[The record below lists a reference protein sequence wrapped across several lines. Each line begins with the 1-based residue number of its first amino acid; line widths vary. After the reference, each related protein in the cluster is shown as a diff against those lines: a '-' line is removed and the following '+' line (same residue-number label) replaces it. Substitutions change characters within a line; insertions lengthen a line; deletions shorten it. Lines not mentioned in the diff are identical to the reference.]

1 MERLAIR
8 IPPGSAH
15 VASVRAFV
23 GAVGRR
29 LGCSEETIDD
39 LRLVATEACAQAIEE
54 RVADDGVEVRTLS
67 DDHRLLLEIDPSG
80 SFERPPDEARR
91 IRGKVDASSVD
102 RGPVPRR
109 RVRSGARGAPYL
121 GAGHSELIRP
131 SALVPRIGLCPRGN
145 PPEATTEAMI
155 DVDRILEKEMG

>member
-8 IPPGSAH
+8 IPPGTAH

-54 RVADDGVEVRTLS
+54 RVADDGVEVRTSS
-67 DDHRLLLEIDPSG
+67 DDHRLLLEIEPSG
-80 SFERPPDEARR
+80 SFDRPPDGLDGFAGRSTRR
-91 IRGKVDASSVD
+91 ALIEGLFPDAEFNRERAVLRIAVPVSRG
-102 RGPVPRR
+102 
-109 RVRSGARGAPYL
+109 
-121 GAGHSELIRP
+121 
-131 SALVPRIGLCPRGN
+131 
-145 PPEATTEAMI
+145 
-155 DVDRILEKEMG
+155 

>member
-80 SFERPPDEARR
+80 SFERPPDGPDGFAGRSTRRASIAVLFPDAASAREPPVLR
-91 IRGKVDASSVD
+91 ISV
-102 RGPVPRR
+102 PVA
-109 RVRSGARGAPYL
+109 RS
-121 GAGHSELIRP
+121 
-131 SALVPRIGLCPRGN
+131 
-145 PPEATTEAMI
+145 
-155 DVDRILEKEMG
+155 

>member
-54 RVADDGVEVRTLS
+54 RVADDGVEVRTSS

-80 SFERPPDEARR
+80 SFERPVGLDGFAGRSTRR
-91 IRGKVDASSVD
+91 
-102 RGPVPRR
+102 
-109 RVRSGARGAPYL
+109 
-121 GAGHSELIRP
+121 ELIEGLFPDAEFDRERAVLRI
-131 SALVPRIGLCPRGN
+131 SVPVTRS
-145 PPEATTEAMI
+145 
-155 DVDRILEKEMG
+155 

>member
-1 MERLAIR
+1 MEMERLAIR

-54 RVADDGVEVRTLS
+54 RVADDGVDVRTLS

-80 SFERPPDEARR
+80 SFDPPPDRLDGFAGRSTRR
-91 IRGKVDASSVD
+91 ALIEGLFPDAEFD
-102 RGPVPRR
+102 RERAVLRIAVPLT
-109 RVRSGARGAPYL
+109 RS
-121 GAGHSELIRP
+121 
-131 SALVPRIGLCPRGN
+131 
-145 PPEATTEAMI
+145 
-155 DVDRILEKEMG
+155 